1 MAYRGASHDEAEG
14 VDRIARVWDKDDIA
28 GRGDRLRQIGETL
41 FRSERDDNLAL
52 GIEFDP
58 EAPRVIAGA
67 SASQPRNAARH
78 GISMGLG
85 ILRRLDELGHDM
97 RR

>member
-1 MAYRGASHDEAEG
+1 MAYRGARHDEAEG

-28 GRGDRLRQIGETL
+28 GCGDRLRQIGEAL

-67 SASQPRNAARH
+67 SRRSPAMPR
-78 GISMGLG
+78 
-85 ILRRLDELGHDM
+85 DTE
-97 RR
+97 